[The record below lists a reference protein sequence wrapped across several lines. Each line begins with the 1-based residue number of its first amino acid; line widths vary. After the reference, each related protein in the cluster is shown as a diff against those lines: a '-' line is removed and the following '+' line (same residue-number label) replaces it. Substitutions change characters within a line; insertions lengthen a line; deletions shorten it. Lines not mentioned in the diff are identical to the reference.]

1 MGISDF
7 RIVADSASDVFHLKG
22 VDYASVPLKIITNEN
37 EFVDNKALD
46 VEHMIKY
53 LSEYKGR
60 SSTACPA
67 PMEWYEAF
75 GDSKYVF
82 CVTLTSKLSGSYNA
96 ACLAK
101 TDYEENYPDRK
112 VFVID
117 SLSAGPEE
125 RLIIEKLQELITA
138 EKTFEEISE
147 EITNY
152 TKRTSLY
159 FVLESLTN
167 FANNGRVD
175 PSVAK
180 IASMLGIRIVGKA
193 NEGEL
198 KPLVKCCGEKK
209 ALSAIIERIENT
221 GYKGGK
227 VRIAYCM
234 NEDAARKIAVELRK
248 KYENSDIKIYHTA
261 GLCSFYAEKGGLL
274 VGFEKSEA

>member
-1 MGISDF
+1 MEFSSF
-7 RIVADSASDVFHLKG
+7 RIVSDSASDVFQLKG
-22 VDYASVPLKIITNEN
+22 ADYTSVPLKIITSEE
-37 EFVDNKALD
+37 EFVDDKNLN
-46 VEHMIKY
+46 VELMIKH
-53 LSEYKGR
+53 LAGYKGR

-67 PMEWYEAF
+67 PVEWYEAF
-75 GDSKYVF
+75 GDAQYVF

-101 TDYEENYPDRK
+101 KDYEENYPDRK

-125 RLIIEKLQELITA
+125 RLVIEKLRELI
-138 EKTFEEISE
+138 ESGNTFEEIRE
-147 EITNY
+147 EICEY
-152 TKRTSLY
+152 TKHTALY
-159 FVLESLTN
+159 FTLESLTN

-193 NEGEL
+193 NDGEL

-209 ALSAIIERIENT
+209 ALAALLERVENS
-221 GYKGGK
+221 GYNGGK

-234 NEDAARKIAVELRK
+234 NEDAARKLAVEIRK
-248 KYENSDIKIYHTA
+248 KYEDSDIKIYHTG

-274 VGFEKSEA
+274 IGFEKNDD

>member
-1 MGISDF
+1 MEFSNF
-7 RIVADSASDVFHLKG
+7 RIVSDSASDVFQFKG

-37 EFVDNKALD
+37 EFVDDKNLN
-46 VEHMIKY
+46 VEHMIRH
-53 LSEYKGR
+53 LAEYKGR
-60 SSTACPA
+60 SSTACPS
-67 PMEWYEAF
+67 PVEWYEAF
-75 GDSKYVF
+75 GDSQYVF

-96 ACLAK
+96 ARFAQK
-101 TDYEENYPDRK
+101 DYEEKYPERK

-125 RLIIEKLQELITA
+125 RLIIEKLRELI
-138 EKTFEEISE
+138 ESGKTFDAIKEEICE
-147 EITNY
+147 Y

-159 FVLESLTN
+159 FILESLTN

-180 IASMLGIRIVGKA
+180 IASMLGIRIIGKA
-193 NEGEL
+193 NDGEL

-209 ALSAIIERIENT
+209 ALAALMERVEKA
-221 GYKGGK
+221 GYNGGK
-227 VRIAYCM
+227 LRIAYCM
-234 NEDAARKIAVELRK
+234 NEEAARKLAIEFRK
-248 KYENSDIKIYHTA
+248 KYEDSDIKIYHTG

>member
-22 VDYASVPLKIITNEN
+22 IEYAAVPLKIITNED
-37 EFVDNKALD
+37 EFVDNKELN
-46 VEHMIKY
+46 VEHMIKH
-53 LSEYKGR
+53 LAEYKGR
-60 SSTACPA
+60 SSTACPS
-67 PMEWYEAF
+67 PVEWYDSF

-82 CVTLTSKLSGSYNA
+82 CVTLTSKLSGSYNT
-96 ACLAK
+96 ACLAQK
-101 TDYEENYPDRK
+101 DYEENYPDRK
-112 VFVID
+112 VFVVD

-125 RLIIEKLQELITA
+125 RLIIEKLRELIEA
-138 EKTFEEISE
+138 EKSFEEIKE
-147 EITNY
+147 EITEY
-152 TKRTSLY
+152 TKYTSLY
-159 FVLESLTN
+159 FILESLTN

-209 ALSAIIERIENT
+209 ALSAIIERIENA

-234 NEDAARKIAVELRK
+234 NEDAARKIAIELRK

>member
-1 MGISDF
+1 MENTVF
-7 RIVADSASDVFHLKG
+7 KIVADSASDVFHLKG
-22 VDYASVPLKIITNEN
+22 VEYESTPLKIITDEN
-37 EFVDNKALD
+37 EFVDDKNLN
-46 VEHMIKY
+46 VESMIKF

-60 SSTACPA
+60 SSTSCPA

-75 GDSKYVF
+75 GDAQYVF
-82 CVTLTSKLSGSYNA
+82 CVTLTSKLSGSYSA
-96 ACLAK
+96 ACLAQK
-101 TDYEENYPDRK
+101 DYEENFPGRK
-112 VFVID
+112 VFVVD

-125 RLIIEKLQELITA
+125 RLIIEKLRELI
-138 EKTFEEISE
+138 EEGKSFEEIRDEISE
-147 EITNY
+147 Y
-152 TKRTSLY
+152 TKKTSLY
-159 FVLESLTN
+159 FMLESLTN

-209 ALSAIIERIENT
+209 ALASLLERIENA

-234 NEDAARKIAVELRK
+234 NEPAARKIAIEIRK
-248 KYENSDIKIYHTA
+248 KYEESDIKIYHTC

-274 VGFEKSEA
+274 IGFEK